1 MSKANRNL
9 SLCLIMIS
17 LMAGN
22 AHFGLMSMLSIG
34 NVNFILTAVLLIPLI
49 ALVTES
55 VDDFLSA
62 VLR

>member
-1 MSKANRNL
+1 
-9 SLCLIMIS
+9 MIS

-49 ALVTES
+49 SLVTES